1 MKALLS
7 LLLAGWATPL
17 GVEPPR
23 ETLVLQELTFV
34 RAEDGVS
41 DGFDQG
47 GVVTADGAKSGCG
60 QEDYVGP
67 DGTPGIDDAVARLQ
81 FRATDVYLFED

>member
-1 MKALLS
+1 M
-7 LLLAGWATPL
+7 T
-17 GVEPPR
+17 
-23 ETLVLQELTFV
+23 
-34 RAEDGVS
+34 
-41 DGFDQG
+41 
-47 GVVTADGAKSGCG
+47 TADGAKSGCG